1 MLTKISNTQAGTIY
15 QAHFNGV
22 KIRLRNFKKFYMIGV
37 TYGIDYSFF
46 VQKKI
51 KYV

>member
-1 MLTKISNTQAGTIY
+1 MITKINNTQASAIY

-22 KIRLRNFKKFYMIGV
+22 KIRLRNFKKFYMIGF

-46 VQKKI
+46 VQKET